1 MIDAQEETLVEEL
14 PLILTVDDDSVMNVH
29 VMSSLKAH
37 YRVITL
43 NSGKAALKFLSENK
57 VDLVILD
64 INMPE
69 VSGFEVY
76 EKMQQNKETK
86 DVPVIFL
93 TGVEKEDIV
102 SQIIKSGAN
111 DYILK
116 PIAPAEILLHV
127 KNQLEMSKKKKLAAV
142 QKPET
147 KKKIRINAIR

>member
-1 MIDAQEETLVEEL
+1 MEQFQAEEM

-29 VMSSLKAH
+29 VMSSLKAN
-37 YRVITL
+37 YKVVTL
-43 NSGKAALKFLSENK
+43 NSGKAALKFLSDND

-69 VSGFEVY
+69 VSGFQVY
-76 EKMQQNKETK
+76 EKMRENPETK

-93 TGVEKEDIV
+93 TGIDKEEV
-102 SQIIKSGAN
+102 LSQIIKSGAN

-127 KNQLEMSKKKKLAAV
+127 QNQLAMSRKRKMDEMQKIKKN
-142 QKPET
+142 
-147 KKKIRINAIR
+147 IRS

>member
-1 MIDAQEETLVEEL
+1 MEEEKKEEL

-37 YRVITL
+37 YRVVTL
-43 NSGKAALKFLSENK
+43 NSGKAALQFLSENT

-76 EKMQQNKETK
+76 EKMQQNPETK
-86 DVPVIFL
+86 DTPVIFL

-116 PIAPAEILLHV
+116 PIAPAELLQHV
-127 KNQLEMSKKKKLAAV
+127 QNQLVLSRKRKMLETLKIEKQKNVRKSKV
-142 QKPET
+142 
-147 KKKIRINAIR
+147 NAGR

>member
-1 MIDAQEETLVEEL
+1 MEQSEKV
-14 PLILTVDDDSVMNVH
+14 PVILTVDDDSVMNVH
-29 VMSSLKAH
+29 VMSSLKAN
-37 YRVITL
+37 YRVVTL
-43 NSGKAALKFLSENK
+43 NSGKAALKFLSEND

-69 VSGFEVY
+69 VSGFQVY
-76 EKMQQNKETK
+76 DEMRKIPGKK

-127 KNQLEMSKKKKLAAV
+127 QNQLMMSRKRKQPA
-142 QKPET
+142 KPKSER
-147 KKKIRINAIR
+147 IARINARR

>member
-1 MIDAQEETLVEEL
+1 MEEEKKEEL

-29 VMSSLKAH
+29 VMSSLIAH
-37 YRVITL
+37 YKVVTL
-43 NSGKAALKFLSENK
+43 NSGNAAVKFLSENK

-69 VSGFEVY
+69 VSGFQVY
-76 EKMQQNKETK
+76 DEMLKMPDNK

-116 PIAPAEILLHV
+116 PIAPAELLQHV
-127 KNQLEMSKKKKLAAV
+127 QNQLMMSRKRKMLENLKVEK
-142 QKPET
+142 QRT
-147 KKKIRINAIR
+147 IRKSKVNAGR

>member
-1 MIDAQEETLVEEL
+1 MEETEVEEI

-29 VMSSLKAH
+29 VMSSLNAYYK
-37 YRVITL
+37 VVTL
-43 NSGKAALKFLSENK
+43 NSGRAALKFLSENK

-69 VSGFEVY
+69 VSGFEVF
-76 EKMQQNKETK
+76 EEMQKMPEMK
-86 DVPVIFL
+86 DIPVIFL

-127 KNQLEMSKKKKLAAV
+127 KNQLEMSRKRKLITL
-142 QKPET
+142 KEPESG
-147 KKKIRINAIR
+147 KKIRVNAVR

>member
-1 MIDAQEETLVEEL
+1 MEETEVEEK

-29 VMSSLKAH
+29 VMSSLNAYYK
-37 YRVITL
+37 VVTL
-43 NSGKAALKFLSENK
+43 NSGRAALKFLSENK

-69 VSGFEVY
+69 VSGFEVFA
-76 EKMQQNKETK
+76 EMQKMPEMK
-86 DVPVIFL
+86 DIPVIFL

-127 KNQLEMSKKKKLAAV
+127 KNQLEMSRKRKVITLKE
-142 QKPET
+142 PESG
-147 KKKIRINAIR
+147 KKIRVNAVR

>member
-1 MIDAQEETLVEEL
+1 MEEEKKEEL

-37 YRVITL
+37 YRVVTL
-43 NSGKAALKFLSENK
+43 NSGKAALQFLSENT

-76 EKMQQNKETK
+76 EKMQQNPETK
-86 DVPVIFL
+86 DTPVIFL

-116 PIAPAEILLHV
+116 PIAPAELLQHV
-127 KNQLEMSKKKKLAAV
+127 QNQLALSKKRKIFEN
-142 QKPET
+142 QKT
-147 KKKIRINAIR
+147 VRKSKRNAIR

>member
-1 MIDAQEETLVEEL
+1 MEETEVEEI

-29 VMSSLKAH
+29 VMSSLNAYYK
-37 YRVITL
+37 VVTL
-43 NSGKAALKFLSENK
+43 NSGRAALKFLSENK

-69 VSGFEVY
+69 VSGFEVFA
-76 EKMQQNKETK
+76 EMQKMPEMK
-86 DVPVIFL
+86 DIPVIFL

-127 KNQLEMSKKKKLAAV
+127 KNQLEMSRKRKLITL
-142 QKPET
+142 KEPESG
-147 KKKIRINAIR
+147 KKIRVNAVR